1 MDSYIA
7 EMPERG
13 RPGYL
18 SVCKS
23 DCNFGSGLRRGAL
36 QEGTKG

>member
-7 EMPERG
+7 EMSERG

-23 DCNFGSGLRRGAL
+23 NFGPGLRSRAL
-36 QEGTKG
+36 REGTKG